1 MLAVPSKVDGHAA
14 LVDHHV
20 LQQQGADQGQR
31 TGLTAAVVQRLA
43 VEQQPHLATI
53 AAAQAGFAVGAEA
66 AAATHLHAG
75 QAAQQA
81 GQVSGLQRVDCHADL
96 HAALIQRGLL
106 AVHHQRWQCGFGV
119 ARNRA
124 AQRRHQGQA
133 LQVCRQIRPGE
144 AHGES
149 IGNRQTV
156 AAWQLPS
163 VRFALR
169 DHGT

>member
-1 MLAVPSKVDGHAA
+1 MFVRDKFGNPIFTPRNICFAEGEEGAA
-14 LVDHHV
+14 
-20 LQQQGADQGQR
+20 GAG
-31 TGLTAAVVQRLA
+31 GAEEGAAGS
-43 VEQQPHLATI
+43 
-53 AAAQAGFAVGAEA
+53 AASGEGAGAEA

-106 AVHHQRWQCGFGV
+106 AVHDQRWQCRFGV